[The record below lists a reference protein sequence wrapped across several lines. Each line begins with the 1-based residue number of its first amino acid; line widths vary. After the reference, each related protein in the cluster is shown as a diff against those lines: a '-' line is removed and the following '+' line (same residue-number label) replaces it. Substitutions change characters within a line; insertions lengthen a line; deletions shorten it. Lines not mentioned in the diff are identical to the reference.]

1 MNQSEGQL
9 WCSTSAYL
17 FFVFFWRLNISRIS
31 PPGFI
36 EKVKKTHY
44 AEHDRDFKNGIGYM

>member
-1 MNQSEGQL
+1 MNQSKGQL